1 MDKRDGMIGVVA
13 LLVGGLGIKLIK
25 ERRYRNYLVNKFGDR
40 NAESFSADEDGEPMY
55 FKTFCP
61 YCNYGKKI
69 EDHTKHGL
77 VNCFKRYLTEHPD
90 AEESKPLRR
99 DVIYE
104 AWSNLRH
111 PLFHHQWKD
120 GVFPHQMDN
129 LTRPEVNWLYE
140 KGDAYPP
147 FDIEAWYKNTPET
160 FNAESFSAEKTDS
173 WHKTTFRE
181 VTTDMP
187 WGKEGLYRYGA
198 FADSPAGE
206 LKVKILS
213 ITKLRAKSH
222 LHPLKVSSITVENDD
237 GGRWVDN
244 LADFLKD
251 YKPKGGEYGEG
262 LNSNLYPISYTDT
275 KNYNFEAESNATGV
289 WNPHN
294 MPHEY
299 LKLESIHS
307 AVQELA
313 QEYKIPDNDENLD
326 LIYGFVEDLREP
338 YFDENGDLKNAESF
352 AAENK
357 RLALESAIDEW
368 VKNNQPETKSA
379 SRVKAR
385 IFTYS
390 EEGDID
396 EEGIDRNRWKTREE
410 IFGRKHRRAFPKEGL
425 VIVVSP
431 IKKTKALMR
440 HLGGLGLIPNKV
452 HYANWKGYLVIPQ
465 KVYTAESFSADTR
478 SCKTY
483 TCRTEYPGSGK
494 GSDAMRFV
502 SFLKKIKKEG
512 VRNIKVDAT
521 EYGVDW
527 NTVKITF
534 DFCSNFDL
542 DVERVKNRLWE
553 LIRSLEDGHGKYDDL
568 HRCIQ
573 TIAEGDEP
581 GDPFSAESFGADT
594 VNVLKCLVCNEI
606 IQMYSDEGEEAT
618 IFFNKH
624 LMDLNGENFIHK
636 KNCWDIY
643 TSLPSWE
650 DHKQYWMEAESFS
663 ADSISIC
670 GVCSVAGHRHCGHTT
685 GCPCCEIR
693 VKKYQNRPI
702 CRDCLEPKTHT
713 PQEYEQWTC
722 WPCRDAAGGHGNNC
736 YCYQCMAETDES
748 YSAEEKG
755 RCKCGAMTY
764 DEVAGGGAYQCM
776 RCNEKRF
783 VFGKKPH
790 KKVDKGA
797 ESHAYSYAYNEGH
810 SDSRKTGEYRPSLST
825 GSQEAS
831 FKRILKQKGD

>member
-1 MDKRDGMIGVVA
+1 MDWKDGLTAAAIVGVGLFGVKTIRDTQ
-13 LLVGGLGIKLIK
+13 
-25 ERRYRNYLVNKFGDR
+25 YRNYLVNKFGDR

-140 KGDAYPP
+140 KRDAYPP

-160 FNAESFSAEKTDS
+160 FNAESFAAEKEKRS
-173 WHKTTFRE
+173 KYMEFIY
-181 VTTDMP
+181 DM
-187 WGKEGLYRYGA
+187 
-198 FADSPAGE
+198 F
-206 LKVKILS
+206 
-213 ITKLRAKSH
+213 
-222 LHPLKVSSITVENDD
+222 
-237 GGRWVDN
+237 
-244 LADFLKD
+244 
-251 YKPKGGEYGEG
+251 
-262 LNSNLYPISYTDT
+262 YT
-275 KNYNFEAESNATGV
+275 
-289 WNPHN
+289 P
-294 MPHEY
+294 
-299 LKLESIHS
+299 
-307 AVQELA
+307 
-313 QEYKIPDNDENLD
+313 
-326 LIYGFVEDLREP
+326 
-338 YFDENGDLKNAESF
+338 
-352 AAENK
+352 
-357 RLALESAIDEW
+357 
-368 VKNNQPETKSA
+368 
-379 SRVKAR
+379 
-385 IFTYS
+385 
-390 EEGDID
+390 
-396 EEGIDRNRWKTREE
+396 
-410 IFGRKHRRAFPKEGL
+410 
-425 VIVVSP
+425 
-431 IKKTKALMR
+431 
-440 HLGGLGLIPNKV
+440 
-452 HYANWKGYLVIPQ
+452 
-465 KVYTAESFSADTR
+465 
-478 SCKTY
+478 
-483 TCRTEYPGSGK
+483 
-494 GSDAMRFV
+494 GSDAY
-502 SFLKKIKKEG
+502 KIRE
-512 VRNIKVDAT
+512 
-521 EYGVDW
+521 
-527 NTVKITF
+527 
-534 DFCSNFDL
+534 
-542 DVERVKNRLWE
+542 ERVLPRNDSTYRLASQVGIAFDKRQRPFDSVLHNNLKGLSMTSQPYYYHIPYKGE
-553 LIRSLEDGHGKYDDL
+553 LFV
-568 HRCIQ
+568 
-573 TIAEGDEP
+573 
-581 GDPFSAESFGADT
+581 FSYIVKGRGRYKRGYHTYYPPDSQF
-594 VNVLKCLVCNEI
+594 
-606 IQMYSDEGEEAT
+606 GEEQICGIET
-618 IFFNKH
+618 KH
-624 LMDLNGENFIHK
+624 GDDCYCYQ
-636 KNCWDIY
+636 KNY
-643 TSLPSWE
+643 
-650 DHKQYWMEAESFS
+650 KAESFS